1 MYSNL
6 LMMRVIYEDV
16 CCELQREKVS
26 KMDFFSFQLEYDML
40 KDLGISIGILLLFI
54 LFRNLFTKY
63 VFQLILKLSRK
74 TPTDFFTQIC
84 LSFERPIGWLF
95 IIIGLYVA
103 MDYFPFIEQHNALF
117 LKFLRSMVIVTI
129 TWGLFNLSSPTTGI
143 IMSVNQKINN
153 KIDLILIPFISR
165 TIRVI
170 LVAISISIIGQEF
183 DYDVNGL
190 VAGLGLGG
198 LAFALA
204 AKEAV
209 GNLIGG
215 IVIVTEK
222 PFSIGDWILTPS
234 VEGTVEDINFR
245 STKVRTFSQALVTVP
260 NSTLANEPIT
270 NWSRMGKRRIT
281 FHLGLNYKSTKDQIQ
296 RVVQRVEYLL
306 RNHEDVH
313 PDTIMVAFDQYND
326 SSLDILLYF
335 FTNTTVW
342 GEHVKIKHE
351 INIAI
356 MAILEEEG
364 VEVAFPSRTIYVSQE
379 SSDMLQTMGSF
390 D

>member
-1 MYSNL
+1 MAFDSFVMAFL
-6 LMMRVIYEDV
+6 GMQLDYEV
-16 CCELQREKVS
+16 
-26 KMDFFSFQLEYDML
+26 L
-40 KDLGISIGILLLFI
+40 KDLGISIGILILFI

-63 VFQLILKLSRK
+63 VFQLILKLAGK
-74 TPTDFFTQIC
+74 TPTDFFTKIF
-84 LSFERPIGWLF
+84 LAFERPLGWGF

-117 LKFLRSMVIVTI
+117 LKFLRSMVIVLI

-143 IMSVNQKINN
+143 LISVNEKINN
-153 KIDLILIPFISR
+153 KIDLILLPFISR

-170 LVAISISIIGQEF
+170 LIAISISVIGQEF

-222 PFSIGDWILTPS
+222 PFSIGEWILTPS

-245 STKVRTFSQALVTVP
+245 STKIRTFSQALVTVP

-281 FHLGLNYKSTKDQIQ
+281 FHLGLNYNTSKDKIE
-296 RVVQRVEYLL
+296 RVVL
-306 RNHEDVH
+306 RIEQMLRTHDEIH

-342 GEHVKIKHE
+342 AEHVKIKHE

-356 MAILEEEG
+356 MGILEEEG
-364 VEVAFPSRTIYVSQE
+364 VEVAFPSRTIYVSPQ
-379 SSDMLQTMGSF
+379 SSELFQTMGSF

>member
-1 MYSNL
+1 MYFGSL
-6 LMMRVIYEDV
+6 VLA
-16 CCELQREKVS
+16 
-26 KMDFFSFQLEYDML
+26 FSTADLDYDML
-40 KDLGISIGILLLFI
+40 KHLGISIGILLLFI

-74 TPTDFFTQIC
+74 TPTEFFTQIC
-84 LSFERPIGWLF
+84 LAFERPLGWAF
-95 IIIGLYVA
+95 IIVGLYVA
-103 MDYFPFIEQHNALF
+103 MEYFPFMEQQNALF
-117 LKFLRSMVIVTI
+117 LKFLRSMIIVLI
-129 TWGLFNLSSPTTGI
+129 TWGLFNLTSPTSGI
-143 IMSVNQKINN
+143 LISVNEKINN
-153 KIDLILIPFISR
+153 KIDQILIPFISR

-170 LVAISISIIGQEF
+170 LIAISISIIGQEF
-183 DYDVNGL
+183 NYDVNGL

-260 NSTLANEPIT
+260 NATLANEPIT

-281 FHLGLNYKSTKDQIQ
+281 FDLALNYKTTKDQIE
-296 RVVQRVEYLL
+296 RVVKRIEHML
-306 RNHEDVH
+306 NIHEDVH
-313 PDTIMVAFDQYND
+313 PDTIMVAFDHYNE
-326 SSLDILLYF
+326 SSLDILIYF

-342 GEHVKIKHE
+342 AEHLKIKHD
-351 INIAI
+351 INLKI
-356 MAILEEEG
+356 MEILEGEG
-364 VEVAFPSRTIYVSQE
+364 VEVAFPSRNIYISPQTQE
-379 SSDMLQTMGSF
+379 VLETMGSF

>member
-1 MYSNL
+1 MSF
-6 LMMRVIYEDV
+6 D
-16 CCELQREKVS
+16 S
-26 KMDFFSFQLEYDML
+26 FFTDYDML
-40 KDLGISIGILLLFI
+40 KNLGISIGILAAFI

-84 LSFERPIGWLF
+84 LGFERPLGWAF
-95 IIIGLYVA
+95 IIFGLYLA

-117 LKFLRSMVIVTI
+117 LKFLRSMVIILI
-129 TWGLFNLSSPTTGI
+129 TWGLFNLSSPTSGI
-143 IMSVNQKINN
+143 LISVNSKMNN
-153 KIDLILIPFISR
+153 KIDLILLPFISR

-170 LVAISISIIGQEF
+170 LIAISVSIIGQEF

-245 STKVRTFSQALVTVP
+245 STKIRTFSQALVTVP

-281 FHLGLNYKSTKDQIQ
+281 FHLGLNYKTTKEQIK
-296 RVVQRVEYLL
+296 RVVTRIEFLL
-306 RNHEDVH
+306 RNHQDIH
-313 PDTIMVAFDQYND
+313 PDTIMVAFDHYNE

-335 FTNTTVW
+335 FTNSTVW
-342 GEHVKIKHE
+342 AEHLKIKHE
-351 INIAI
+351 INLEI
-356 MAILEEEG
+356 MGILEEEG
-364 VEVAFPSRTIYVSQE
+364 VEVAFPSRTIYVTPQE
-379 SSDMLQTMGSF
+379 NELFQTVGSL

>member
-1 MYSNL
+1 M
-6 LMMRVIYEDV
+6 
-16 CCELQREKVS
+16 
-26 KMDFFSFQLEYDML
+26 SFLPAGFDYDML
-40 KDLGISIGILLLFI
+40 INLGISIGILVLFI

-63 VFQLILKLSRK
+63 VFQLIVKLARK
-74 TPTDFFTQIC
+74 TPTEFLTKIC
-84 LSFERPIGWLF
+84 LSFERPLGWAF
-95 IIIGLYVA
+95 IIVGLYVA

-117 LKFLRSMVIVTI
+117 LKFLRSMIIVLI

-143 IMSVNQKINN
+143 LISLNEKMNN
-153 KIDLILIPFISR
+153 KIDLILLPFISR

-245 STKVRTFSQALVTVP
+245 STKIRTFSQALVTVP

-281 FHLGLNYKSTKDQIQ
+281 FNLQLNYKTTKEQIQ
-296 RVVQRVEYLL
+296 RVVARIELML
-306 RNHEDVH
+306 RNNEEVH
-313 PDTIMVAFDQYND
+313 PDTIMVAFDHYNE
-326 SSLDILLYF
+326 SSLDILIYF

-342 GEHVKIKHE
+342 AEHVKIKHD
-351 INIAI
+351 INLAI
-356 MAILEEEG
+356 MGILEEEG
-364 VEVAFPSRTIYVSQE
+364 VETAFPSRTIYVTPQNDE
-379 SSDMLQTMGSF
+379 LLQTMGSV

>member
-1 MYSNL
+1 MAFDSFVMAFLGTGLN
-6 LMMRVIYEDV
+6 YET
-16 CCELQREKVS
+16 
-26 KMDFFSFQLEYDML
+26 L

-54 LFRNLFTKY
+54 LFRNIFTKY
-63 VFQLILKLSRK
+63 VFQLILKLAGK
-74 TPTDFFTQIC
+74 TPTDFFTKIF
-84 LSFERPIGWLF
+84 LSFERPLGWGF
-95 IIIGLYVA
+95 IILGLYVA

-117 LKFLRSMVIVTI
+117 LKFLRSMVIVLI

-143 IMSVNQKINN
+143 LISVNEKINN
-153 KIDLILIPFISR
+153 KIDLILLPFISR

-170 LVAISISIIGQEF
+170 LIAISISIIGQEF

-222 PFSIGDWILTPS
+222 PFSIGEWILTPS

-245 STKVRTFSQALVTVP
+245 STKIRTFSQALVTVP

-270 NWSRMGKRRIT
+270 NWSRMGKRRIN
-281 FHLGLNYKSTKDQIQ
+281 FHLGLNYQTSKEQIE
-296 RVVQRVEYLL
+296 RVVMRIEHML
-306 RNHEDVH
+306 RTHEEIH
-313 PDTIMVAFDQYND
+313 PDTIMVAFDHYND
-326 SSLDILLYF
+326 SSLDILMYF

-342 GEHVKIKHE
+342 AEHVKIKHD
-351 INIAI
+351 INLAI
-356 MAILEEEG
+356 MGILEEEG
-364 VEVAFPSRTIYVSQE
+364 VEVAFPSRTIYVSPQ
-379 SSDMLQTMGSF
+379 SSELFQTMGSF

>member
-1 MYSNL
+1 MFL
-6 LMMRVIYEDV
+6 LKNVMAKRGKGIT
-16 CCELQREKVS
+16 
-26 KMDFFSFQLEYDML
+26 MDFLPAGIDYVML

-54 LFRNLFTKY
+54 LFRNLFTRY
-63 VFQLILKLSRK
+63 VFQLILKLSKK

-84 LSFERPIGWLF
+84 LAFERPIGWLF
-95 IIIGLYVA
+95 IIIGLYIA

-117 LKFLRSMVIVTI
+117 LKCLRSMVIVTI
-129 TWGLFNLSSPTTGI
+129 TWGLFNLSSPTSGI
-143 IMSVNQKINN
+143 LLSVNERMNN
-153 KIDLILIPFISR
+153 KIDLILLPFISR

-170 LVAISISIIGQEF
+170 LIAISISIIGQEF

-245 STKVRTFSQALVTVP
+245 STKIRTFSQALVTVP

-281 FHLGLNYKSTKDQIQ
+281 FHLGLNYNSTKDQIQ
-296 RVVQRVEYLL
+296 RVVQRVEHML
-306 RNHEDVH
+306 RNHEDIH
-313 PDTIMVAFDQYND
+313 PDTIMVAFDQYSE

-356 MAILEEEG
+356 MGILEEEG
-364 VEVAFPSRTIYVSQE
+364 VEVAFPSRTLYVSPQTNE
-379 SSDMLQTMGSF
+379 FLQTMGSF
-390 D
+390 E

>member
-1 MYSNL
+1 MSLNMFVMAFL
-6 LMMRVIYEDV
+6 PVGID
-16 CCELQREKVS
+16 
-26 KMDFFSFQLEYDML
+26 YDML
-40 KDLGISIGILLLFI
+40 KNVGISIGILVLFI

-63 VFQLILKLSRK
+63 VFQLILKLTRK

-84 LSFERPIGWLF
+84 LGFERPLGWGF
-95 IIIGLYVA
+95 IILGLYLA

-117 LKFLRSMVIVTI
+117 LKFLRSMVIVLI
-129 TWGLFNLSSPTTGI
+129 TWGLFNLSSPSSGI
-143 IMSVNQKINN
+143 LVSVNQRMNN
-153 KIDLILIPFISR
+153 KIDLILLPFISR
-165 TIRVI
+165 AVRVI
-170 LVAISISIIGQEF
+170 LIAISISIIGQEF

-222 PFSIGDWILTPS
+222 PFSIGEWILTPS

-245 STKVRTFSQALVTVP
+245 STKIRTFSQALVTVP

-270 NWSRMGKRRIT
+270 NWSRMGKRRIN
-281 FHLGLNYKSTKDQIQ
+281 FHLGLNYQTSKEQIQ
-296 RVVQRVEYLL
+296 RVVHRIEQML
-306 RNHEDVH
+306 RTHEEIH
-313 PDTIMVAFDQYND
+313 PDTIMVAFDHYND

-342 GEHVKIKHE
+342 AEHVKIKHE
-351 INIAI
+351 INIEI
-356 MAILEEEG
+356 MGILEEEG
-364 VEVAFPSRTIYVSQE
+364 VEVAFPSRTIYVSPQ
-379 SSDMLQTMGSF
+379 SSELFQTMGSF

>member
-1 MYSNL
+1 MVFGSTVL
-6 LMMRVIYEDV
+6 
-16 CCELQREKVS
+16 
-26 KMDFFSFQLEYDML
+26 SFLPAGLDYDTL
-40 KDLGISIGILLLFI
+40 KNLGISIGVLLLFI

-63 VFQLILKLSRK
+63 VFQLIVKLAKK
-74 TPTDFFTQIC
+74 TPTEFLTQIC
-84 LSFERPIGWLF
+84 LSFERPLSWAF

-117 LKFLRSMVIVTI
+117 LKFLRSMIIVLI

-143 IMSVNQKINN
+143 LISVNKKMNN
-153 KIDLILIPFISR
+153 KIDLILLPFISR

-170 LVAISISIIGQEF
+170 IIAISISIIGQEF

-245 STKVRTFSQALVTVP
+245 STKIRTFSQALVTVP

-281 FHLGLNYKSTKDQIQ
+281 FHLGINYKTSKAQIQ
-296 RVVQRVEYLL
+296 RVVARIESMLKK
-306 RNHEDVH
+306 HEEVH
-313 PDTIMVAFDQYND
+313 PDTIMVAFDHYNE

-342 GEHVKIKHE
+342 AEHLRIKHE
-351 INIAI
+351 INLAI
-356 MAILEEEG
+356 MEILEEEE
-364 VEVAFPSRTIYVSQE
+364 VEVAFPSRTVYVTPQ
-379 SSDMLQTMGSF
+379 SDELLQTMGSV

>member
-1 MYSNL
+1 MFKDTYVMAFL
-6 LMMRVIYEDV
+6 T
-16 CCELQREKVS
+16 
-26 KMDFFSFQLEYDML
+26 FGLEYETL
-40 KDLGISIGILLLFI
+40 KNLGISIGILAVFI
-54 LFRNLFTKY
+54 LFRNIFTKY
-63 VFQLILKLSRK
+63 VFQLILKIFK
-74 TPTDFFTQIC
+74 KAPTDFFTKIC
-84 LSFERPIGWLF
+84 LSFERPLGWAF
-95 IIIGLYVA
+95 IILGLYVA
-103 MDYFPFIEQHNALF
+103 MDYFPFIEQHNSLF
-117 LKFLRSMVIVTI
+117 LKFLRSMVIILI

-143 IMSVNQKINN
+143 LVSVNQKMNN
-153 KIDLILIPFISR
+153 KIDLILLPFISR

-170 LVAISISIIGQEF
+170 LIAISISIIGQEF

-222 PFSIGDWILTPS
+222 PFTVGDWILTPS

-245 STKVRTFSQALVTVP
+245 STKIRTFSQALVTVP

-270 NWSRMGKRRIT
+270 NWSRMGKRRIN
-281 FHLGLNYKSTKDQIQ
+281 FHLGVNYQTTKDQIT
-296 RVVQRVEYLL
+296 RVVHRIEQMLKTHDE
-306 RNHEDVH
+306 VH
-313 PDTIMVAFDQYND
+313 QDTIMVAFDHYND

-342 GEHVKIKHE
+342 ADHVKIKHE
-351 INIAI
+351 INLEI
-356 MAILEEEG
+356 MGILEEEG
-364 VEVAFPSRTIYVSQE
+364 VEVAFPSRTIYVKPQ
-379 SSDMLQTMGSF
+379 SSELFQTMGSL

>member
-1 MYSNL
+1 MYGDSLVLAFSMAN
-6 LMMRVIYEDV
+6 IDYEI
-16 CCELQREKVS
+16 
-26 KMDFFSFQLEYDML
+26 L
-40 KDLGISIGILLLFI
+40 KDLGISIGILVLFI
-54 LFRNLFTKY
+54 LFRNIFTKY
-63 VFQLILKLSRK
+63 VFQLILKLTRK
-74 TPTDFFTQIC
+74 TPTDFFTQVC
-84 LSFERPIGWLF
+84 LSFERPLGWGF
-95 IIIGLYVA
+95 IIVGLYVA

-117 LKFLRSMVIVTI
+117 LKFLRSMVIVLI
-129 TWGLFNLSSPTTGI
+129 TWGLFNLSSPTSGI
-143 IMSVNQKINN
+143 LISVNQKINN

-170 LVAISISIIGQEF
+170 LIAISISIIGQEF

-281 FHLGLNYKSTKDQIQ
+281 FHLGLNYKTTKEQIQ
-296 RVVQRVEYLL
+296 RVVRRIEEML
-306 RNHEDVH
+306 RTRDEVH
-313 PDTIMVAFDQYND
+313 PETIMVAFDHYNE
-326 SSLDILLYF
+326 SSLDILIYF

-342 GEHVKIKHE
+342 AEHVKIKHE
-351 INIAI
+351 INLEI
-356 MAILEEEG
+356 MGILEEEG
-364 VEVAFPSRTIYVSQE
+364 VEVAFPSRTLYVTPQQIE
-379 SSDMLQTMGSF
+379 EFQTIGSL

>member
-1 MYSNL
+1 MSFLTDGLDYDL
-6 LMMRVIYEDV
+6 LIN
-16 CCELQREKVS
+16 
-26 KMDFFSFQLEYDML
+26 
-40 KDLGISIGILLLFI
+40 LGISIAILVAFI

-63 VFQLILKLSRK
+63 VFQLIVKLAKK
-74 TPTDFFTQIC
+74 TPTEFLTQIC
-84 LSFERPIGWLF
+84 LSFERPLGWAF
-95 IIIGLYVA
+95 IIVGLYVA

-117 LKFLRSMVIVTI
+117 LKFLRSMIIVLI

-143 IMSVNQKINN
+143 LISVNEKLNN
-153 KIDLILIPFISR
+153 KIDKILLPFISR

-170 LVAISISIIGQEF
+170 LIAISISIIGQEF

-245 STKVRTFSQALVTVP
+245 STKIRTFSQALVTVP

-281 FHLGLNYKSTKDQIQ
+281 FHLGINYKTTKEQIQ
-296 RVVQRVEYLL
+296 RVVSRIEQYL
-306 RNHEDVH
+306 RTHEEVH
-313 PDTIMVAFDQYND
+313 PDTIMVALDHYNE
-326 SSLDILLYF
+326 SSLDVLVYF

-342 GEHVKIKHE
+342 AEHVKIKHE

-356 MAILEEEG
+356 MGILEDEG
-364 VEVAFPSRTIYVSQE
+364 VETAFPSRTIYVTPQSNEQY
-379 SSDMLQTMGSF
+379 QTMGSM

>member
-1 MYSNL
+1 MWIAKSNK
-6 LMMRVIYEDV
+6 RGKVI
-16 CCELQREKVS
+16 R
-26 KMDFFSFQLEYDML
+26 MFFESFVMSFLTIVTDNNTL
-40 KDLGISIGILLLFI
+40 KNVGISIGILVLFI
-54 LFRNLFTKY
+54 LFRNIFTKY

-74 TPTDFFTQIC
+74 TPTDFFTKIC
-84 LSFERPIGWLF
+84 LGFERPLGWGF
-95 IIIGLYVA
+95 IILGLYLA
-103 MDYFPFIEQHNALF
+103 MDYFPFIEQQNALF
-117 LKFLRSMVIVTI
+117 LKFLRSMVIVLI

-143 IMSVNQKINN
+143 LISVNQKINN
-153 KIDLILIPFISR
+153 KIDLILLPFISR

-170 LVAISISIIGQEF
+170 LIAISISVIGQEF

-222 PFSIGDWILTPS
+222 PFSIGEWILTPS

-245 STKVRTFSQALVTVP
+245 STKIRTFSQALVTVP

-281 FHLGLNYKSTKDQIQ
+281 FHLGLNYQTSKEQIE
-296 RVVQRVEYLL
+296 RVVRRIEQMLKT
-306 RNHEDVH
+306 HEEIH
-313 PDTIMVAFDQYND
+313 PDTIMVAFDHYND

-342 GEHVKIKHE
+342 AEHVKIKHE
-351 INIAI
+351 INLDI
-356 MAILEEEG
+356 MGILEEEG
-364 VEVAFPSRTIYVSQE
+364 VEVAFPSRTIYVSPQ
-379 SSDMLQTMGSF
+379 SSELFQTMGSY

>member
-1 MYSNL
+1 MS
-6 LMMRVIYEDV
+6 ID
-16 CCELQREKVS
+16 
-26 KMDFFSFQLEYDML
+26 SFVLAISMSALDYDML
-40 KDLGISIGILLLFI
+40 ENLGISIGILLVFI

-74 TPTDFFTQIC
+74 TPTDFFTQIF
-84 LSFERPIGWLF
+84 LSFERPLGWAF
-95 IIIGLYVA
+95 IIVGLYVA
-103 MDYFPFIEQHNALF
+103 MDYFPFVEQHNALF
-117 LKFLRSMVIVTI
+117 LKFLRSMVIVLI
-129 TWGLFNLSSPTTGI
+129 TWGLFNLSSPTSGI
-143 IMSVNQKINN
+143 LISVNQKINN
-153 KIDLILIPFISR
+153 KIDLILLPFISR

-170 LVAISISIIGQEF
+170 LIAISITIIGQEF
-183 DYDVNGL
+183 NYDVNGL

-222 PFSIGDWILTPS
+222 PFSIGEWILTPS

-270 NWSRMGKRRIT
+270 NWSRMGKRRIN
-281 FHLGLNYKSTKDQIQ
+281 FHLGINYRTTKDQIV
-296 RVVQRVEYLL
+296 RVVQRIEEMLK
-306 RNHEDVH
+306 NHEDIH
-313 PDTIMVAFDQYND
+313 PDTIMVAFDHYNE
-326 SSLDILLYF
+326 SSLDILIYF
-335 FTNTTVW
+335 FTNTIVW
-342 GEHVKIKHE
+342 AEHVRIKHDINLE
-351 INIAI
+351 I
-356 MAILEEEG
+356 MGILEEEG
-364 VEVAFPSRTIYVSQE
+364 VEVAFPSRTIYVTPE
-379 SSDMLQTMGSF
+379 STEVFQTVGSL

>member
-1 MYSNL
+1 MSL
-6 LMMRVIYEDV
+6 DIFVMAFLPVGID
-16 CCELQREKVS
+16 
-26 KMDFFSFQLEYDML
+26 YDML
-40 KDLGISIGILLLFI
+40 KNVGVSIGILVLFI

-74 TPTDFFTQIC
+74 TPTDFFSQIC
-84 LSFERPIGWLF
+84 LSFERPLGWGF
-95 IIIGLYVA
+95 IILGLYLA

-117 LKFLRSMVIVTI
+117 LKFLRSMVIVLI
-129 TWGLFNLSSPTTGI
+129 TWGLFNLSSPSTGI
-143 IMSVNQKINN
+143 LVSVNQKMNN
-153 KIDLILIPFISR
+153 KIDLILLPFISR
-165 TIRVI
+165 TVRVI
-170 LVAISISIIGQEF
+170 LIAISISIIGQEF

-222 PFSIGDWILTPS
+222 PFSIGEWILTPS

-245 STKVRTFSQALVTVP
+245 STKIRTFSQALVTVP

-281 FHLGLNYKSTKDQIQ
+281 FHLGLNYQTSKEQIQ
-296 RVVQRVEYLL
+296 KVVHRIEQML
-306 RNHEDVH
+306 RTHEEIH

-326 SSLDILLYF
+326 SSLDILMYF

-342 GEHVKIKHE
+342 AEHVKIKHE
-351 INIAI
+351 INIEI
-356 MAILEEEG
+356 MGILEEER
-364 VEVAFPSRTIYVSQE
+364 VEVAFPSRTIYVSPQ
-379 SSDMLQTMGSF
+379 SSELFQTMGSF

>member
-1 MYSNL
+1 MSL
-6 LMMRVIYEDV
+6 DIFVMAFLPVGID
-16 CCELQREKVS
+16 
-26 KMDFFSFQLEYDML
+26 YDML
-40 KDLGISIGILLLFI
+40 KNVGVSIGILVLFI

-84 LSFERPIGWLF
+84 LSFERPLGWGF
-95 IIIGLYVA
+95 IILGLYLA

-117 LKFLRSMVIVTI
+117 LKFLRSMVIVLI

-143 IMSVNQKINN
+143 LVSVNQKMNN
-153 KIDLILIPFISR
+153 KIDLILLPFISR
-165 TIRVI
+165 TVRVI
-170 LVAISISIIGQEF
+170 LIAISISIIGQEF

-222 PFSIGDWILTPS
+222 PFSIGEWILTPS

-245 STKVRTFSQALVTVP
+245 STKIRTFSQALVTVP

-281 FHLGLNYKSTKDQIQ
+281 FHLGLNYQTSKEQIQ
-296 RVVQRVEYLL
+296 RVVHRIEQML
-306 RNHEDVH
+306 RTHEEIH

-326 SSLDILLYF
+326 SSLDILMYF

-342 GEHVKIKHE
+342 AEHVKIKHE
-351 INIAI
+351 INIEI
-356 MAILEEEG
+356 MGILEEER
-364 VEVAFPSRTIYVSQE
+364 VEVAFPSRTIYVSPQ
-379 SSDMLQTMGSF
+379 SSELFQTMGSF

>member
-1 MYSNL
+1 MI
-6 LMMRVIYEDV
+6 RVIYEDV

-26 KMDFFSFQLEYDML
+26 KMDFFSVQLDYDML

-296 RVVQRVEYLL
+296 RVVQRVEHLL

-379 SSDMLQTMGSF
+379 SSDLLQTMGSF

>member
-1 MYSNL
+1 MSFDSFVLAFSMADIDYEIWK
-6 LMMRVIYEDV
+6 RV
-16 CCELQREKVS
+16 
-26 KMDFFSFQLEYDML
+26 
-40 KDLGISIGILLLFI
+40 GISLAILAAFI

-63 VFQLILKLSRK
+63 VFQLIIKLARK
-74 TPTDFFTQIC
+74 TPTEILTQIC
-84 LSFERPIGWLF
+84 LSFERPLGWAF
-95 IIIGLYVA
+95 IIVGLYVA

-117 LKFLRSMVIVTI
+117 LKFLRSMVIVLI

-143 IMSVNQKINN
+143 LVSVNEKMNN
-153 KIDLILIPFISR
+153 KIDLILLPFISR

-170 LVAISISIIGQEF
+170 LIAISISIIGQEF

-245 STKVRTFSQALVTVP
+245 STKIRTFSQALVTVP

-281 FHLGLNYKSTKDQIQ
+281 FHLGLNYRTTKDQIQ
-296 RVVQRVEYLL
+296 RVVARIEAML
-306 RNHEDVH
+306 RKHQDIH
-313 PDTIMVAFDQYND
+313 PDTIMVAFDHYNE

-335 FTNTTVW
+335 FTNSTVW
-342 GEHVKIKHE
+342 AEHLKIKHE
-351 INIAI
+351 INLEI
-356 MAILEEEG
+356 MGILEEEG
-364 VEVAFPSRTIYVSQE
+364 VEVAFPSRTLYVTPQE
-379 SSDMLQTMGSF
+379 NELFQTVGSL

>member
-1 MYSNL
+1 MYKERGYFRMVFDSL
-6 LMMRVIYEDV
+6 VMA
-16 CCELQREKVS
+16 
-26 KMDFFSFQLEYDML
+26 FFTTGIDYDML
-40 KDLGISIGILLLFI
+40 KNLGMSIGILVLFI
-54 LFRNLFTKY
+54 LFRNIFTKY
-63 VFQLILKLSRK
+63 VFQLILKLTRK

-84 LSFERPIGWLF
+84 LSFERPLGWAF
-95 IIIGLYVA
+95 IILGLYVA
-103 MDYFPFIEQHNALF
+103 MDYFPFMEQHNALF
-117 LKFLRSMVIVTI
+117 LKFLRSMVIILI
-129 TWGLFNLSSPTTGI
+129 TWGFFNLSSPTTGI
-143 IMSVNQKINN
+143 LISVNQQMNN
-153 KIDLILIPFISR
+153 KIDLILLPFISR

-170 LVAISISIIGQEF
+170 IIAISISIIGQEF

-222 PFSIGDWILTPS
+222 PFSIGDWIFTPS

-281 FHLGLNYKSTKDQIQ
+281 FHLGINYKTSKEQIQ
-296 RVVQRVEYLL
+296 RVVHRIELML
-306 RNHEDVH
+306 KNHEEIH

-342 GEHVKIKHE
+342 AEHVKIKHE
-351 INIAI
+351 INIEI
-356 MAILEEEG
+356 MGILEEEG
-364 VEVAFPSRTIYVSQE
+364 VEVAFPSRTIYVTPQ
-379 SSDMLQTMGSF
+379 SDELFQTVGSF

>member
-1 MYSNL
+1 MS
-6 LMMRVIYEDV
+6 IE
-16 CCELQREKVS
+16 S
-26 KMDFFSFQLEYDML
+26 FFTDYDML
-40 KDLGISIGILLLFI
+40 KNLGISVGIVIAFI

-63 VFQLILKLSRK
+63 VFQLIVKLARK
-74 TPTDFFTQIC
+74 TPTEILTQIC
-84 LSFERPIGWLF
+84 LSFERPLGWAF
-95 IIIGLYVA
+95 IIVGLYVA

-117 LKFLRSMVIVTI
+117 LKFLRSMVIVLI

-143 IMSVNQKINN
+143 LVSVNEKMNN
-153 KIDLILIPFISR
+153 KIDLILLPFISR

-170 LVAISISIIGQEF
+170 LIAISISIIGQEF

-245 STKVRTFSQALVTVP
+245 STKIRTFSQALVTVP

-281 FHLGLNYKSTKDQIQ
+281 FHLGLNYRTTKDQIQ
-296 RVVQRVEYLL
+296 RVVTRVEALL
-306 RNHEDVH
+306 KNHQDIH
-313 PDTIMVAFDQYND
+313 PDTIMVAFDHYNE

-335 FTNTTVW
+335 FTNSTVW
-342 GEHVKIKHE
+342 AEHLKIKHE
-351 INIAI
+351 INLEI
-356 MAILEEEG
+356 MGILEEEG
-364 VEVAFPSRTIYVSQE
+364 VEVAFPSRTIYVTPQE
-379 SSDMLQTMGSF
+379 NELFQTVGSF

>member
-1 MYSNL
+1 MSD
-6 LMMRVIYEDV
+6 IDSE
-16 CCELQREKVS
+16 
-26 KMDFFSFQLEYDML
+26 ML
-40 KDLGISIGILLLFI
+40 KNTGIAIGIVLLFI
-54 LFRNLFTKY
+54 LFRNLFTRY

-74 TPTDFFTQIC
+74 TPTEIITQIC
-84 LSFERPIGWLF
+84 LGFERPLGWFF
-95 IIIGLYVA
+95 IIIGLYLA

-117 LKFLRSMVIVTI
+117 IKFLRSMVIVLI
-129 TWGLFNLSSPTTGI
+129 TWGLFNLSSPTAGI
-143 IMSVNQKINN
+143 LISLNSRINN

-165 TIRVI
+165 AIRVI
-170 LVAISISIIGQEF
+170 MIAISLSIIGQEF
-183 DYDVNGL
+183 NYDVNGL

-245 STKVRTFSQALVTVP
+245 STKIRTFDQALVTVP
-260 NSTLANEPIT
+260 NATLANEAIT

-281 FHLGLNYKSTKDQIQ
+281 FHLALTYKTPKDKIQ
-296 RVVQRVEYLL
+296 KVVDRIEELL
-306 RNHEDVH
+306 RNHKEVH
-313 PDTIMVAFDQYND
+313 PETIMAAFERYKE
-326 SSLDILLYF
+326 SSLEILVYF

-342 GEHVKIKHE
+342 AEHLKIKHTINLE
-351 INIAI
+351 IMGI
-356 MAILEEEG
+356 MEEEG
-364 VEVAFPSRTIYVSQE
+364 VEVAYPARTIYVS
-379 SSDMLQTMGSF
+379 SDTIEDFQTMGSY

>member
-1 MYSNL
+1 MS
-6 LMMRVIYEDV
+6 
-16 CCELQREKVS
+16 
-26 KMDFFSFQLEYDML
+26 MDSFVLAFSMSSLDYDML
-40 KDLGISIGILLLFI
+40 KNLGISIVILLLFI

-74 TPTDFFTQIC
+74 TPTDFFTQIF
-84 LSFERPIGWLF
+84 LSFERPLGWAF
-95 IIIGLYVA
+95 IIVGLYVS
-103 MDYFPFIEQHNALF
+103 MDYFPFVEQHNALF
-117 LKFLRSMVIVTI
+117 LKFLRSMVIVLI
-129 TWGLFNLSSPTTGI
+129 TWGLFNLSSPTSGI
-143 IMSVNQKINN
+143 LISVNQKINN
-153 KIDLILIPFISR
+153 KIDLILLPFISR

-170 LVAISISIIGQEF
+170 LIAISITIIGQEF
-183 DYDVNGL
+183 NYDVNGL

-222 PFSIGDWILTPS
+222 PFSIGEWILTPS

-270 NWSRMGKRRIT
+270 NWSRMGKRRIN
-281 FHLGLNYKSTKDQIQ
+281 FHLGINYKTTKDQIV
-296 RVVQRVEYLL
+296 RVVRRMEEMLKT
-306 RNHEDVH
+306 HEDIH
-313 PDTIMVAFDQYND
+313 PDTIMVAFDHYND
-326 SSLDILLYF
+326 SSLDILIYF

-342 GEHVKIKHE
+342 AEHVKIKHDINLE
-351 INIAI
+351 I
-356 MAILEEEG
+356 MGILEEEG
-364 VEVAFPSRTIYVSQE
+364 VEVAFPSRTIYVTPE
-379 SSDMLQTMGSF
+379 SNELLQTVGSL

>member
-1 MYSNL
+1 
-6 LMMRVIYEDV
+6 MRVIYEDV
-16 CCELQREKVS
+16 CGELQREKVS
-26 KMDFFSFQLEYDML
+26 KMDFLSVQLDYDML
-40 KDLGISIGILLLFI
+40 KDLGISIGVLLLFI

-84 LSFERPIGWLF
+84 LSFERPIGLLF
-95 IIIGLYVA
+95 IIIGLYIA

-296 RVVQRVEYLL
+296 RVVHRVEHLL

-335 FTNTTVW
+335 FTNTIVW

>member
-1 MYSNL
+1 MS
-6 LMMRVIYEDV
+6 
-16 CCELQREKVS
+16 
-26 KMDFFSFQLEYDML
+26 FFTDYDML
-40 KDLGISIGILLLFI
+40 TNLGISIGILAVFI

-63 VFQLILKLSRK
+63 VFQLIVKLARK
-74 TPTDFFTQIC
+74 TPTEILTQIC
-84 LSFERPIGWLF
+84 LSFERPLGWAF
-95 IIIGLYVA
+95 IIVGLYVA

-117 LKFLRSMVIVTI
+117 LKFLRSMVIVLI

-143 IMSVNQKINN
+143 LISVNEKMNN
-153 KIDLILIPFISR
+153 KVDLILLPFISR

-170 LVAISISIIGQEF
+170 LIAISISIIGQEF

-245 STKVRTFSQALVTVP
+245 STKIRTFSQALVTVP

-281 FHLGLNYKSTKDQIQ
+281 FHLGLNYRTTKDQIQ
-296 RVVQRVEYLL
+296 KVVTRIESMLKTHQEI
-306 RNHEDVH
+306 H
-313 PDTIMVAFDQYND
+313 PDTIMVAFDHYNE

-335 FTNTTVW
+335 FTNSTVW
-342 GEHVKIKHE
+342 SEHLKIKHE
-351 INIAI
+351 INLDI
-356 MAILEEEG
+356 MGILEEEG
-364 VEVAFPSRTIYVSQE
+364 VEVAFPSRTIYVTPQE
-379 SSDMLQTMGSF
+379 NELFQTVGSF